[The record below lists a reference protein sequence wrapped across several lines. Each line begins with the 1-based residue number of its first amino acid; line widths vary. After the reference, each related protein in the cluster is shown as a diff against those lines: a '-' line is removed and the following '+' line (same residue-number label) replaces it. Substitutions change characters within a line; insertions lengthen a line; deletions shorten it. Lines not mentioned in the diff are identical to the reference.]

1 MTEEAAAE
9 SWQYLSFNLDQEI
22 YALNI
27 IQVKEVLDYTEI
39 TKVPKMPDFMRGVI
53 NLRGKVVPVVD
64 LRLKFGMP
72 ETEKTVDTCIII
84 IEITLDGE
92 STSLGALAD
101 SVREVLTLKPDLIE
115 PPPKIGMRLKT
126 EFIKGMGKKDDEFI
140 IILDVD
146 SVFSAEELVSVQD
159 AEEEIDTVN
168 SEDQPEQTET
178 VQKEGGQ
185 VLST

>member
-1 MTEEAAAE
+1 MTEETTVE

-27 IQVKEVLDYTEI
+27 IQVKEVLDFTEI

-101 SVREVLTLKPDLIE
+101 SVREVLTLQPDLIE

-146 SVFSAEELVSVQD
+146 SVFSDEELVSVQD
-159 AEEEIDTVN
+159 AEGEMDIVN
-168 SEDQPEQTET
+168 SEDQPEHIEA
-178 VQKEGGQ
+178 V
-185 VLST
+185 